1 MSKGLKETLC
11 TRGIHREI
19 CIYKQD
25 YLNIIKAI
33 ENVVVEQPSIDG
45 INGPFKK
52 VSDFDFIGS
61 TSIACR
67 YYQNWTDTYRD
78 YRNINQ

>member
-1 MSKGLKETLC
+1 MSERVKETLC
-11 TRGIHREI
+11 TKCTHQEV

-33 ENVVVEQPSIDG
+33 ENVIVEKTSIDG
-45 INGPFKK
+45 KGAQFKK

-61 TSIACR
+61 TSITCR
-67 YYQNWTDTYRD
+67 YYQNWDDTYRD
-78 YRNINQ
+78 WKDINQ